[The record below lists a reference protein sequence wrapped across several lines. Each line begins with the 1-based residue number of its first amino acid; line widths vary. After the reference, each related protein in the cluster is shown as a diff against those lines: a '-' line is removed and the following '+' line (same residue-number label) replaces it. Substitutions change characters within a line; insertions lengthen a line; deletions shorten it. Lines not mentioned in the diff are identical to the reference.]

1 MPADE
6 EVFKL
11 REVEKRHK
19 LEQREAVKRMH
30 VHEKTTFAS
39 RMGTSLASE
48 AVANVGYV
56 TPCSSICRSTRSL
69 AVTSRLM
76 IQVEACARKDQL
88 GQSGG
93 HIARLGGR
101 GQCLCDYSTQAAIA
115 SLFFFLSIPLPGV
128 PSHVSRLDVQAEA
141 HSHHS
146 PQRRGPM

>member
-48 AVANVGYV
+48 AVANVGFV
-56 TPCSSICRSTRSL
+56 NPCQLLLPFFFNMRFYPLFWLSGCNVSLNDPSRSSRTRRRPLPVGWAPGSPRRPWPIFVL
-69 AVTSRLM
+69 TINSSSV
-76 IQVEACARKDQL
+76 CF
-88 GQSGG
+88 
-93 HIARLGGR
+93 H
-101 GQCLCDYSTQAAIA
+101 
-115 SLFFFLSIPLPGV
+115 FFLSFHPLPWG
-128 PSHVSRLDVQAEA
+128 LF
-141 HSHHS
+141 
-146 PQRRGPM
+146 